1 MCEVSESSLPL
12 SDVVGGEGGGVVGGQ
27 RDEVVEHPRPG
38 ARLVLEPPDVV
49 VRQLR
54 ERRVV
59 IRGGHQLIPRVGRHV
74 LARRGHGVVSLLA
87 EVQRPVEGGAVVIHQ
102 LRVGNLNPSS
112 IDN

>member
-1 MCEVSESSLPL
+1 M

-27 RDEVVEHPRPG
+27 RDEVVEDPRPG

-49 VRQLR
+49 VRKLR

-87 EVQRPVEGGAVVIHQ
+87 EVQRPVEGGAVVIHK
-102 LRVGNLNPSS
+102 LRVGDLNQSS
-112 IDN
+112 VNT